1 MQGDES
7 TCAPEEIV
15 TGGKSKQVYTFQP
28 RIYVSLLSAR
38 KSGWSSKNG
47 MLFVLSLWV

>member
-1 MQGDES
+1 MQGNEI

-15 TGGKSKQVYTFQP
+15 TGRKSKQVHTFQP
-28 RIYVSLLSAR
+28 RTYVSLFSAR

-47 MLFVLSLWV
+47 MLFLLPLWV